1 MQSLTNHNQNAAT
14 KSSTLQQQQQKIQIH
29 VHHILRLPSRSSKNW
44 NLRQV
49 PKQTSSF
56 QDPVLSLKG
65 LRPATGLTNSRITHH
80 QNATHNKILSP
91 PLPLT
96 QKSFNLSAATI
107 WNPQLLVRTEVG
119 YPELAVVQF
128 AAQLIVGLDLAARRG
143 LQNRELRPV
152 RGGNDGVKTV
162 IDCEVILLF
171 SFFALCRHTT
181 GCLVAGMWTMRS
193 LRSSASRII
202 CLWKG
207 KRRCWRRWRALD
219 IRLGK
224 WKRREERC
232 GTDAKY
238 VCEIWTSTI
247 FFFNY
252 SKTIIII
259 RPPLYHHIFKT
270 DLIHPS
276 LSQHA
281 CLLKAV
287 TLIAVIVNFA
297 KITIMSPLLF
307 LQRVTFDCHKMTL
320 L

>member
-1 MQSLTNHNQNAAT
+1 MCVESTIQELARSNGEWIHNCHMKNTLWWMCKNHNDFSFAFPLNVLKPFFLTNE
-14 KSSTLQQQQQKIQIH
+14 
-29 VHHILRLPSRSSKNW
+29 
-44 NLRQV
+44 
-49 PKQTSSF
+49 
-56 QDPVLSLKG
+56 SLKG

-247 FFFNY
+247 FFL
-252 SKTIIII
+252 IIQ
-259 RPPLYHHIFKT
+259 RR
-270 DLIHPS
+270 S
-276 LSQHA
+276 L
-281 CLLKAV
+281 
-287 TLIAVIVNFA
+287 
-297 KITIMSPLLF
+297 
-307 LQRVTFDCHKMTL
+307 
-320 L
+320 